1 MAYDKRR
8 SRITQ
13 GPWILYTICLYIYRG
28 ERLVS
33 DLVNG
38 LRNNKL
44 TVHHATLRSHAQT
57 FITRFNRYSLPIHL
71 LKDAA

>member
-1 MAYDKRR
+1 M
-8 SRITQ
+8 T
-13 GPWILYTICLYIYRG
+13 RG

-44 TVHHATLRSHAQT
+44 TVHHATLRSHAKA
-57 FITRFNRYSLPIHL
+57 FITRLNRYSLPINL
-71 LKDAA
+71 LKNAA